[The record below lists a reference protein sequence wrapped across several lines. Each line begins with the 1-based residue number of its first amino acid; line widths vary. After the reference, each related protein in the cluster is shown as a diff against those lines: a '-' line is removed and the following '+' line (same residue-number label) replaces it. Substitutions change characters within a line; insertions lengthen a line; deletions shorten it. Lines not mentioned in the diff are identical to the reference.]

1 MNSPLELVIP
11 HLKKFT
17 QYTVVV
23 QAFNRMGAGPRN
35 QEMVVTT
42 GEDGNSM
49 RPVRYVLLLLL
60 LSTYISTKLI
70 MPHVN

>member
-17 QYTVVV
+17 PYSVVV

-35 QEMVVTT
+35 KEVVVST
-42 GEDGNSM
+42 GEDGITTTNIIF
-49 RPVRYVLLLLL
+49 PQY
-60 LSTYISTKLI
+60 
-70 MPHVN
+70 